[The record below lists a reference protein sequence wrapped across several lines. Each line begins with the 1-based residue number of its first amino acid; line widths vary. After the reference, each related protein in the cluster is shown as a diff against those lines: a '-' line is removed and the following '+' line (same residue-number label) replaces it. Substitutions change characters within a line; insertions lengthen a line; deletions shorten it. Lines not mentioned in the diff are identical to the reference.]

1 VLVAMLEQE
10 VPSAIDEED
19 DCEAGRWFRHEH
31 PP

>member
-10 VPSAIDEED
+10 VPTAIDEED
-19 DCEAGRWFRHEH
+19 DCESGRWFGHER